1 MRASHD
7 DRAAIVGMLRDAG
20 AAGRLEPDELDERTA
35 AALSARTLGD
45 LGALVSDL
53 PGEPPLDLSRP
64 GPRQV
69 QHRDHIGSELYQ
81 AKRDGHWTVPSEL
94 DVRVDGGSV
103 ILDFT
108 EAEITSPTLDIAAR
122 VRGGS
127 LTLITRPGIEVHTRD
142 LMVDNGTVKV
152 DTSWDDDGLTAT
164 ALVITVT
171 GSIAVGDLTAR
182 PPRRKLVEWLRG
194 DPRPYTS

>member
-7 DRAAIVGMLRDAG
+7 DRAAIVRRLQEAG
-20 AAGRLEPDELDERTA
+20 LAGRLDPDELDDRTT

-45 LGALVSDL
+45 LAELVRDL
-53 PGEPPLDLSRP
+53 PGESPLGPARPKPPP
-64 GPRQV
+64 
-69 QHRDHIGSELYQ
+69 HRDHIGSELYQ
-81 AKRDGHWTVPSEL
+81 AKRDGRWTVPSEL
-94 DVRVDGGSV
+94 DVRVDGGVV

-127 LTLITRPGIEVHTRD
+127 LTLITRPGIDVHTHD

-152 DTSWDDDGLTAT
+152 DTAWDEDGLTAT

-182 PPRRKLVEWLRG
+182 PPRRNLKEWLLG
-194 DPRPYTS
+194 DPRPYSTGP

>member
-1 MRASHD
+1 VRASHE

-20 AAGRLEPDELDERTA
+20 AVGRLDPDELDERTE

-45 LGALVSDL
+45 LATLVDDL

-64 GPRQV
+64 EAPP
-69 QHRDHIGSELYQ
+69 HRDHIGSELYQ
-81 AKRDGHWTVPSEL
+81 AKRDGHWAVPSEL
-94 DVRVDGGSV
+94 DVKVDGGSV

-122 VRGGS
+122 IRGGS
-127 LTLITRPGIEVHTRD
+127 LTLITRPGIEVHTHD
-142 LMVDNGTVKV
+142 LTVDNGSIKV
-152 DTSWDDDGLTAT
+152 DTTCDDDGLTAT
-164 ALVITVT
+164 ALVVTVT

-182 PPRRKLVEWLRG
+182 PPRRNLVEWLRG
-194 DPRPYTS
+194 DPRPYSTGP